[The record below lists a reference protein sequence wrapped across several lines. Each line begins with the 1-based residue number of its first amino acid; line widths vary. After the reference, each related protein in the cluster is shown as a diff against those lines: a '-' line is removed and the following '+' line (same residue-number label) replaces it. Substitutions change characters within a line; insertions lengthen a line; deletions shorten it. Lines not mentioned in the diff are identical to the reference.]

1 MHGARAAFFELALVL
16 DPEHV
21 EALVGIAAIDAASAA
36 SHMVD
41 DRGARFATAEAILT
55 KVLSIAPQHAR
66 AHLWLGNVKL
76 FTKRATQGIS
86 ECERAL
92 SLNQNLAE
100 AHSSIGVAK
109 VLIGRSE
116 ETEAHVREALRLSPR
131 DNGVFRWLYIIGG
144 AKLQLGADA
153 EAVAWIRRCLEVNRN
168 YPVAHFHLGAA
179 LALLGELDEAR
190 AAVKDGLAL
199 DPYFTCRRFLAD
211 PMSDN
216 AVFLAAEKR
225 IVRACA
231 GLECQRGDVCKGVKL
246 ESRRALPRGPLY
258 PQERKR
264 SAGPV
269 RSEKCRLC

>member
-1 MHGARAAFFELALVL
+1 MARARAFFELALVL

-41 DRGARFATAEAILT
+41 DRRARFAMAEAILT

-92 SLNQNLAE
+92 SLNRNLAE
-100 AHSSIGVAK
+100 AHSSIGLAK

-153 EAVAWIRRCLEVNRN
+153 EAVAWIRRCLEANRN
-168 YPVAHFHLGAA
+168 YPVAHFHLAAA

-190 AAVKDGLAL
+190 AAVKDGLVL
-199 DPYFTCRRFLAD
+199 DPYFTCRRFIGR
-211 PMSDN
+211 SDERQCRVSCCRK
-216 AVFLAAEKR
+216 AHRE
-225 IVRACA
+225 
-231 GLECQRGDVCKGVKL
+231 GM
-246 ESRRALPRGPLY
+246 RRAGVPEG
-258 PQERKR
+258 
-264 SAGPV
+264 
-269 RSEKCRLC
+269 